1 MADVA
6 SIPDGYP
13 RLTAYICCDGAAD
26 AIAFYC
32 ALFGA
37 TERMRIAEP
46 SGKVGHAEL
55 QLGDSVL
62 MLSDEYAEMQVL
74 SPRNSGATGTS
85 YSLSLYVD
93 DVDAVFA
100 TAIERGC
107 TPLREPTDQFY
118 GDRSGQFLDPWGHRW
133 AVATHIEDIS
143 PDEMAA
149 RAAAMEH

>member
-26 AIAFYC
+26 AITFYC
-32 ALFGA
+32 DLFGA
-37 TERMRIAEP
+37 SERMRIAEP

-85 YSLSLYVD
+85 HSLSLYVD

-107 TPLREPTDQFY
+107 TPLREPADQFY

-133 AVATHIEDIS
+133 AVATHIEDVS

-149 RAAAMEH
+149 RAATMEH